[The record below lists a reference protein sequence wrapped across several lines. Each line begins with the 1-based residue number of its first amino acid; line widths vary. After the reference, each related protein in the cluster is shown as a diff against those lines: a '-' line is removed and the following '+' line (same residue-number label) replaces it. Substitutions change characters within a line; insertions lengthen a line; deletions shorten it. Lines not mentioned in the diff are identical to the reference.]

1 MNYLI
6 LNSGVSALKYTDRLK
21 ALREDR
27 DLTQEKIAKELKVSQ
42 ITYSQ
47 YERGV
52 RGLPT
57 EQRLPCAD
65 FIKFQRI
72 IFCVFQKALPI
83 RNKLL

>member
-21 ALREDR
+21 ALREGR

-57 EQRLPCAD
+57 EQLIALCRFYKVSADYILCLPKDLAY
-65 FIKFQRI
+65 
-72 IFCVFQKALPI
+72 PE
-83 RNKLL
+83 